1 MANQPNRSQVQSL
14 DLNLL
19 LAIDTCGP
27 RGSVALGRLSG
38 DSVVILREIGLE
50 GRNYSSTLVA
60 AVADLLT
67 QAGERLASLR
77 SIVAVNGPG
86 SFTGVRVGLSAVKGL
101 AEAAQVP
108 VVAVSRLE
116 VLAWKAGVRSSALD
130 AHRSEVFLRVAAK
143 GGPARELLAGR
154 EELGAIDHQELT
166 AALCD
171 DATQALLGSAWVQAK
186 LVRIDP
192 PTAADA
198 LGLCA
203 PRVVGGEFVD
213 LALLDGHYLR
223 RSDAEIFADAA
234 RTATA

>member
-171 DATQALLGSAWVQAK
+171 DATQALLGCAWVQAK

-234 RTATA
+234 RAATA

>member
-192 PTAADA
+192 PTAAGA